1 MHFSFST
8 IYTAVLSSNVLLIL
22 AAVFLQNKS
31 LLFKTGYKCLGIFLS
46 LAAIRLVF
54 PFEFPFTRN
63 IYLPEGISYVIASFH
78 GPLFSIAD
86 FKITPLILLCV
97 VWIGGVVYQLFRFIR
112 EFILMDRYILYNGR
126 DITTDPACLSVLS
139 RIPKL
144 AGRHVSFRIFRL
156 KGISSPMLYDMI
168 APRILLPDDMNFSD
182 QELYFIL
189 SHEISHYVHRD
200 LLLKYA
206 IRLITI
212 LYWWNPACHFLKRQ
226 TELLCEIRIDG
237 ELAASG
243 PAAAGAYMKCLL
255 DVAESAV
262 KKAPLP
268 SSMYIGFKPQNAV
281 NLKKRFEWII
291 SGKHPRRSV
300 QFGLTVFI
308 FLFFAFSYL
317 YILEGSIPLPEP
329 AEENG
334 VLFQDDIYNYIIQN
348 EFGTY
353 DIYYHGMY
361 TETID
366 SLFGYEDAV
375 IYHSKEEVPH
385 ETNNQP

>member
-1 MHFSFST
+1 
-8 IYTAVLSSNVLLIL
+8 
-22 AAVFLQNKS
+22 
-31 LLFKTGYKCLGIFLS
+31 
-46 LAAIRLVF
+46 
-54 PFEFPFTRN
+54 
-63 IYLPEGISYVIASFH
+63 
-78 GPLFSIAD
+78 
-86 FKITPLILLCV
+86 
-97 VWIGGVVYQLFRFIR
+97 
-112 EFILMDRYILYNGR
+112 
-126 DITTDPACLSVLS
+126 
-139 RIPKL
+139 
-144 AGRHVSFRIFRL
+144 
-156 KGISSPMLYDMI
+156 MLYGMI
-168 APRILLPDDMNFSD
+168 TPRILLPDDMNFSD

-255 DVAESAV
+255 HVAESAV

-291 SGKHPRRSV
+291 SGKHPLRSV
-300 QFGLTVFI
+300 QFGLTTFAFSF
-308 FLFFAFSYL
+308 FLFSYL
-317 YILEGSIPLPEP
+317 YILEGLCPLPDLSSNNITFFGVGSNNDYVI
-329 AEENG
+329 EN
-334 VLFQDDIYNYIIQN
+334 
-348 EFGTY
+348 ESGTY
-353 DIYYHGMY
+353 DIYYNGIYM
-361 TETID
+361 ETVD
-366 SLFGYEDAV
+366 SLLGYENAP

-385 ETNNQP
+385 ETNSQP